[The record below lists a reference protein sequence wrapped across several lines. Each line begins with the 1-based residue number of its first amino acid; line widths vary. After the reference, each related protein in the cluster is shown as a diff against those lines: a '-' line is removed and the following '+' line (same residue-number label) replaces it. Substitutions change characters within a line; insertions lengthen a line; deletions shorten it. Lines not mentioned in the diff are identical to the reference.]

1 MHQQSHS
8 PFASRGHGRKGM
20 YVVVGSVLCLS
31 ALALLG
37 RHEDPQPTRAVAGAP
52 APREGRSE
60 APPSSGLAPT
70 GALDAAAELQIERLS
85 RLSREELVTVAQ
97 RPSGFSRL
105 LAMNVLWARGERAAV
120 EQVAAA
126 SGDPALVAKARAMA
140 NRTAGH

>member
-1 MHQQSHS
+1 MHQSSQS
-8 PFASRGHGRKGM
+8 PFASRRRGRKGV

-37 RHEDPQPTRAVAGAP
+37 RREEPQATRALANAP
-52 APREGRSE
+52 APREDQEPSGSE
-60 APPSSGLAPT
+60 LPARDE
-70 GALDAAAELQIERLS
+70 LDAAAELQIERLS
-85 RLSREELVTVAQ
+85 RLSREELVTVAR

-105 LAMNVLWARGERAAV
+105 LAMNVLWARGEHATV

-126 SGDPALVAKARAMA
+126 SGDPALVAKARALA